1 MRGRGCYYPPCS
13 STHRSRSPL
22 AARRQHTTRHDL
34 TGPDGPPASALKR
47 TPGRDRDV
55 DLVLKEVARR
65 LLGRLEHEPPPRGW
79 QLTATLRTSRQRRLQ
94 RRGGRHDSDVDSDV
108 GRTSRIVEAPPTV
121 DRENGLHLLHM
132 PEAQSQRRQGLLLG
146 APPLATVAQRTRD
159 RSYVMC
165 VESVRASE
173 AC

>member
-1 MRGRGCYYPPCS
+1 MVVITPLVAAS
-13 STHRSRSPL
+13 L

-79 QLTATLRTSRQRRLQ
+79 QQTATLRR
-94 RRGGRHDSDVDSDV
+94 GRHDSDVYSDAADV
-108 GRTSRIVEAPPTV
+108 TTATSTATRRTSRIVEAPPTV
-121 DRENGLHLLHM
+121 DRESWLHLLHM
-132 PEAQSQRRQGLLLG
+132 PEAQSQRRQGLLFGL
-146 APPLATVAQRTRD
+146 PPLATAVQRTHD